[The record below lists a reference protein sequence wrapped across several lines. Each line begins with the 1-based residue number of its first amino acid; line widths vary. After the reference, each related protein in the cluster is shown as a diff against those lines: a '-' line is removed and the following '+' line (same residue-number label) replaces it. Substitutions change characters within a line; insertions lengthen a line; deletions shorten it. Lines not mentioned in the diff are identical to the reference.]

1 MRPVL
6 RHTWLTKG
14 ATEIMVG
21 LMVLYLVQHGE
32 ANPEGID
39 HERNLTEKGK
49 NDVLRVAGYVAGL
62 NISLRQIHHSG
73 KARAGQTAS
82 ILADHLSASYTAVA
96 ADGLSP
102 MDDPR
107 IWADRL
113 QSLEEDTMLVGHL
126 PHLGRLASLL
136 LCGDPQRA
144 VVNFT
149 MAGMV
154 CMRRTGEDWGIDWI
168 ITPAVV
174 P

>member
-1 MRPVL
+1 VRPVL

-62 NISLRQIHHSG
+62 NISLRQIHRSG
-73 KARAGQTAS
+73 KTRAGQTAS